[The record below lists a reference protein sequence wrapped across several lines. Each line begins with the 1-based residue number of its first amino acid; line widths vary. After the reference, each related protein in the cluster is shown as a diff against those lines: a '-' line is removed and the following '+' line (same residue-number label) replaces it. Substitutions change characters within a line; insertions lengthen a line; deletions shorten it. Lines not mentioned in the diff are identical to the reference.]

1 MKKWIYLFVGM
12 LFSFS
17 LSAQD
22 LSLDEI
28 LNNYYK
34 VMGLDKLAKV
44 KSMEIK
50 GKSFNQGMEYDFTI
64 TSFPPK
70 RYRLEVPIQGQ
81 KMVQV
86 YNQGEAWVIAPW
98 TGTLAPKDITGDQLK
113 QMEKQADITGELYNW
128 KEKGSKVELLGKD
141 DLEGSDVYKIKLTD
155 KNGDETIYYLDAENF
170 VILKTENTITMR
182 GEPVKTESDLS
193 DYKPVGEGIMMAY
206 SHSDSYNG
214 QVVNTLSID
223 TVLLNPEVDLSI
235 FVKPEVP
242 AADSTQQQDK

>member
-113 QMEKQADITGELYNW
+113 QMEKQADITGELYN
-128 KEKGSKVELLGKD
+128 
-141 DLEGSDVYKIKLTD
+141 
-155 KNGDETIYYLDAENF
+155 
-170 VILKTENTITMR
+170 
-182 GEPVKTESDLS
+182 
-193 DYKPVGEGIMMAY
+193 
-206 SHSDSYNG
+206 
-214 QVVNTLSID
+214 
-223 TVLLNPEVDLSI
+223 
-235 FVKPEVP
+235 
-242 AADSTQQQDK
+242 